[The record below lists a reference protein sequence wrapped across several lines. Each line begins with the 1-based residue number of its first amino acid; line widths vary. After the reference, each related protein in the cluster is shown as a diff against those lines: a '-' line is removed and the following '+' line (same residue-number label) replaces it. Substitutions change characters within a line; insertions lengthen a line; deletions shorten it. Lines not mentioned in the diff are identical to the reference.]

1 MIAKLVIGICKLPG
15 IRKNFWKPIYNFL
28 AKKFSHADYWT
39 FMNYGYAYPN
49 NSVNGNG
56 KLQLEEV
63 DEANR
68 YCIQMYH
75 LVASVKNIEGLNVL
89 EVGSGRGGGAHYV
102 KKYLKPQNMT
112 GLDISNRSVDFSNKT
127 HSIDGLKYMEG
138 NAEELPFPE
147 ESFDVVIN
155 VESCHAYG
163 SVENFLSEVKR
174 VLKPG
179 GTFSVSDVRPK
190 EKMDILKSQLAESGM
205 KMHHE
210 TDISNNVVNAIELDN
225 DRKLKQID
233 GDVSGL
239 LKKPFKE
246 FAGTEGSHLHM
257 ALKTGKRVYKHF
269 ILSKS

>member
-1 MIAKLVIGICKLPG
+1 MIAKFVIGICKLPG

-28 AKKFSHADYWT
+28 AKRFGHVKDWT

-56 KLQLEEV
+56 KLHLDGM
-63 DEANR
+63 DENNR

-102 KKYLKPQNMT
+102 KKYLKPGKMT
-112 GLDISNRSVDFSNKT
+112 GLDISNKAVDFSNGN
-127 HSIDGLKYMEG
+127 HSFEGLNYMEG
-138 NAEELPFPE
+138 NAEDLPFPE
-147 ESFDVVIN
+147 SSFDLVIN
-155 VESCHAYG
+155 VESSHAYG
-163 SVENFLSEVKR
+163 SVEKFLSEVKR

-179 GTFSVSDVRPK
+179 GTFSISDVRPK
-190 EKMDILKSQLAESGM
+190 EKMTTLKTHLEESGM
-205 KMHHE
+205 VMHKE
-210 TDISNNVVNAIELDN
+210 TDISSNVVNAIELDN
-225 DRKLKQID
+225 DRKLNQID
-233 GDVSGL
+233 GEITGL

-246 FAGTEGSHLHM
+246 FAGTAGSHLHT

-269 ILSKS
+269 VLSKA